1 MNLKQTAETF
11 SILSCST
18 RDTSPRDLCIMTLAR
33 TAQMGFDT
41 IFQKPFYEFVRAK
54 EIPSQST
61 LIAII
66 IV

>member
-11 SILSCST
+11 SIVSCST
-18 RDTSPRDLCIMTLAR
+18 RDTSPRDICIMTLAR
-33 TAQMGFDT
+33 TAQMRFDT

-54 EIPSQST
+54 KIPSQST
-61 LIAII
+61 LITII